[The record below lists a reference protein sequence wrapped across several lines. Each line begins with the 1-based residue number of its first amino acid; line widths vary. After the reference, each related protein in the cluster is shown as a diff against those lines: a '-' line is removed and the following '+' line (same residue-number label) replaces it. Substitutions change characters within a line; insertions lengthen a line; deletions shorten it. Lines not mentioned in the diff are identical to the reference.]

1 VALAS
6 LDDDEAGGR
15 VRMVGP
21 LGIGRVAQT
30 RVIAAEP
37 SSRLR
42 GTADLGGG
50 TRAAVSWDIEP
61 AGGGSRVTLTARV
74 ERSSALDRLLLTIGG
89 RWWLERMFRSALLKL
104 GTAAATV
111 RVARSVPGSRI

>member
-1 VALAS
+1 MALAS

-61 AGGGSRVTLTARV
+61 AGGGSRVTLTAQV
-74 ERSSALDRLLLTIGG
+74 ESASTLDGLLLAIGG
-89 RWWLERMFRSALLKL
+89 RWWLQRMFRNAVERLGVVISA
-104 GTAAATV
+104 
-111 RVARSVPGSRI
+111 